1 MKHSDN
7 IPWKLIHKALKGSL
21 EVRERKILDRWL
33 ALDPVNREVYRNIR
47 VAWNVSASEHAQ
59 FQPDEEAA
67 WDRIVRDAKIRV
79 ADNRAISGQK
89 VRKMVAMMRNVA
101 AILFL
106 PLVVTTALL
115 FLRST
120 EPSHPV
126 IVSVATDAG
135 QRTQFTLD
143 DGTRV
148 WLNSNSQ
155 LTYHQDGNSAD
166 TRVRLEGEAYFS
178 VPPQRKHPLVVATS
192 HKDIRVLGTS
202 FNVRAYEKE
211 DVIETVLENGAIEL
225 ELHPT
230 AENESRMVVL
240 RPDQRAVLSKT
251 DHTLDIRDGNT
262 YEFTAWKDGVLAFR
276 NISFDDLARRLEDWF
291 NVDIQYEPDRFND
304 QKYSGIFRNRE
315 NLDQV
320 LQSIKMV
327 TPFEY
332 QVENNRIIIN

>member
-1 MKHSDN
+1 M
-7 IPWKLIHKALKGSL
+7 HKALKGSL
-21 EVRERKILDRWL
+21 EVQERRKLDRWL
-33 ALDPVNREVYRNIR
+33 ALDPVNQEVYKNIR
-47 VAWNVSASEHAQ
+47 IAWNISASGHAQ
-59 FQPDEEAA
+59 FQPDEQAA
-67 WDRIVRDAKIRV
+67 WERIVRDAKIREM
-79 ADNRAISGQK
+79 DNRVGYGQRT
-89 VRKMVAMMRNVA
+89 RKIAAMMRNVA

-106 PLVVTTALL
+106 PFVVTTALL
-115 FLRST
+115 YLRST

-126 IVSVATDAG
+126 IVSVSTETG

-155 LTYHQDGNSAD
+155 LTYHQDGSSDD

-178 VPPQRKHPLVVATS
+178 VPPQRQRPLVVATS

-211 DVIETVLENGAIEL
+211 AVIETVLENGTVLLDLGTMPDHA
-225 ELHPT
+225 
-230 AENESRMVVL
+230 SRTVAL
-240 RPDQRAVLSKT
+240 RPNQRAVLNKT
-251 DHTLDIRDGNT
+251 DQSLDIRDGNT

-291 NVDIQYEPDRFND
+291 NVDIEFEPDRFND
-304 QKYSGIFRNRE
+304 QKYSGIFRNHE

-320 LQSIKMV
+320 LQSIKIV

-332 QVENNRIIIN
+332 QVENNRIIID